1 MLFEKRSVSLT
12 SPPDWLVEYLGGGP
26 SYSGE
31 NVTVEKSITVP
42 AVMAGFTILAEDT
55 ASLPLIIYRRL
66 TRGKE
71 RASDHPLYALLHD
84 EPNPEMT
91 SVVFRELI
99 MGHMLGWGNFYAQ
112 KIWDG
117 RGVVRELWPLNPSL
131 MEVGRKGGQ
140 RIYLYRK
147 PDSAPI
153 PFTQEDILH
162 IPAFGFDGLK
172 GLSRI
177 AQARN
182 SIGLAISAE
191 KYGGRVFKSDARPG
205 VALMRTGKPLSD
217 EARVRLVESWNQAY
231 SGSENAGKTALLEEG
246 MDLKTIG
253 FPPED
258 AQFIE
263 SRKFSIQEIARV
275 FRIPPHML
283 GDVEKSTSWGSG
295 IEQQELGYVTHT
307 LRPWTVR
314 IEQQLKKDLLLE
326 REKPDYFF
334 QHLFDE
340 MLRSD
345 TLSRMQAYA
354 IAITNGILTRNE
366 VREAENRLPY
376 EGGDEPLH
384 PLNMTSD
391 SALSGADAQSKGIDD
406 EDEAPM
412 RDLTPLLMDAMRRI
426 AKRDENELSGALKRY
441 QGKPDKMVQW
451 TEEFYKR
458 DYPQFIM
465 STLQPYVDS
474 KVISNTRVKQFV
486 QQMTDARGNEISN
499 GLAEPSMDPEV
510 LLIRLQEATNG

>member
-42 AVMAGFTILAEDT
+42 AVMAGFTVLSEDT
-55 ASLPLIIYRRL
+55 ASLPLILYKRL
-66 TRGKE
+66 ARGKI
-71 RASDHPLYALLHD
+71 RAVEHPLYALLHD
-84 EPNPEMT
+84 APNPEMT

-99 MGHMLGWGNFYAQ
+99 MGHLLGWGNFYAQ
-112 KIWDG
+112 QIWDN

-131 MEVGRKGGQ
+131 MEVGRRNGQ
-140 RIYLYRK
+140 RVYLYRK
-147 PDSAPI
+147 PDSAAI
-153 PFTQEDILH
+153 AFTQDDILH
-162 IPAFGFDGLK
+162 IPAFGFDGIK
-172 GLSRI
+172 GMSRI

-182 SIGLAISAE
+182 AIGLAISAE
-191 KYGGRVFKSDARPG
+191 KYGARVFKNDGRPG
-205 VALMRTGKPLSD
+205 VVLTRPGKALSD
-217 EARVRLVESWNQAY
+217 DARTRLIESWNQTY
-231 SGSENAGKTALLEEG
+231 GGSENAGKTALLEEG
-246 MDLKTIG
+246 MDLKTLG

-258 AQFIE
+258 AQYIE
-263 SRKFSIQEIARV
+263 SRKFSIQEIARI

-283 GDVEKSTSWGSG
+283 GDVERSTSWGSG
-295 IEQQELGYVTHT
+295 IEQQEIGYVTHT

-314 IEQQLKKDLLLE
+314 IDQQLNKDLLLE
-326 REKPDYFF
+326 RERGEYFF
-334 QHLFDE
+334 QHLFDD

-345 TLSRMQAYA
+345 TLSRMQSYA

-376 EGGDEPLH
+376 DGGDEPLH

-391 SALSGADAQSKGIDD
+391 RQDD
-406 EDEAPM
+406 TETDQDEQPM
-412 RDLTPLLMDAMRRI
+412 RDFTPLLMDAMRRI

-451 TEEFYKR
+451 IEEFYKR

-465 STLQPYVDS
+465 SALQPYVDS
-474 KVISNTRVKQFV
+474 QIISNTRVKQFV
-486 QQMTDARGNEISN
+486 QQMTDVRGNEISN